1 MQARKIRLEIESK
14 LPDASLCLVDSAT
27 GGDVD
32 LERRANE
39 RLVATAQQIRHVGS
53 MFDSDKFDIEGAR
66 RVLEVR

>member
-1 MQARKIRLEIESK
+1 
-14 LPDASLCLVDSAT
+14 
-27 GGDVD
+27 VD

-39 RLVATAQQIRHVGS
+39 RLVATAQQLRHVSS